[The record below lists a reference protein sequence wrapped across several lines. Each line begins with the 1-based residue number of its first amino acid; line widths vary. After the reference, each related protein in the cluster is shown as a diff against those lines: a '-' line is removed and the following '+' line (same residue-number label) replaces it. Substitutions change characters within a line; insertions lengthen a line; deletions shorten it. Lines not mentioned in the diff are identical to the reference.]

1 MASPSATATLCQ
13 PARQGWALLV
23 AALLTLWLGWSA
35 LNEGRDGLTD
45 VPLQPSAAAL
55 DAHASEPPGES
66 PPREPVAPRIESGAE
81 GGHGDGTPLL
91 HRLCLLVPASGPQT
105 LRVPVRNV
113 APVHLAA
120 RRQPPSHAPPALLS

>member
-1 MASPSATATLCQ
+1 MASPSTTGTLCQ
-13 PARQGWALLV
+13 LARQGWPLFV

-35 LNEGRDGLTD
+35 LNEGRDVLTD
-45 VPLQPSAAAL
+45 VILQPSAAAM
-55 DAHASEPPGES
+55 DARASKQPGES

-91 HRLCLLVPASGPQT
+91 HHLCLLVPESGPQT

-113 APVHLAA
+113 APVRLAA

>member
-1 MASPSATATLCQ
+1 MASPAATATLCQ
-13 PARQGWALLV
+13 LARQGWPLLV

-35 LNEGRDGLTD
+35 LNEGRDVLTD
-45 VPLQPSAAAL
+45 VTLQPSAAAL

-105 LRVPVRNV
+105 LRVPMPNV
-113 APVHLAA
+113 APLRVAA

>member
-1 MASPSATATLCQ
+1 MASPAATATLCQ
-13 PARQGWALLV
+13 RARQGWPLLV

-35 LNEGRDGLTD
+35 LNEGRDVLTD
-45 VPLQPSAAAL
+45 VTLQPSAAAL
-55 DAHASEPPGES
+55 DANASEPPGES

-81 GGHGDGTPLL
+81 GGDGTPLL

-113 APVHLAA
+113 APLRLAA